1 MLLLL
6 FCCCVLCV
14 CVCVV
19 VVLGGRGVGVNGR
32 IGFVGAEICICNVS
46 AKDSVIASF
55 TSELN
60 KN

>member
-1 MLLLL
+1 M
-6 FCCCVLCV
+6 FCV

-19 VVLGGRGVGVNGR
+19 VGLGGRGVGVNGR